1 MDNAWVAFEMAP
13 LSMSKK
19 ITPVDYESMIQ
30 KALRQVVRDILQD
43 VAHHGLQGDQHFYF
57 TFATNHP
64 WVDLPAYL
72 KEQYPSE
79 MVLVLQNEFEDLE
92 VRSDSFSVTLFFE
105 DNDGEEHEE
114 RLTIPFLALINF
126 ADPSQNFGLQFV
138 DFKDE
143 LGDSEGEE
151 SDESKGATS
160 VERSESSGNM
170 EASSRPNVISLDDF
184 RKK

>member
-1 MDNAWVAFEMAP
+1 
-13 LSMSKK
+13 MSKK
-19 ITPVDYESMIQ
+19 NCPVDYESMIQ

-43 VAHHGLQGDQHFYF
+43 VAHHGLQGDQHFYL

-72 KEQYPSE
+72 KEQYPHE

-105 DNDGEEHEE
+105 DSNGDEHEE
-114 RLTIPFLALINF
+114 HITIPFLALINF

-138 DFKDE
+138 DFNDE
-143 LGDSEGEE
+143 TEGFDEKENVRKEERNETGSDHSAPTEKEGEA
-151 SDESKGATS
+151 G
-160 VERSESSGNM
+160 
-170 EASSRPNVISLDDF
+170 RPNVISLDDF